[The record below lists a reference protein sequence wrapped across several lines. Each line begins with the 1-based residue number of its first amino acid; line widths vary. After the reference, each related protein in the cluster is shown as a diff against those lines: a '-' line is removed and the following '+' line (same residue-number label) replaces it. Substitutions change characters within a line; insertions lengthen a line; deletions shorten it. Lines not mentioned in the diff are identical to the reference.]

1 MKRKRLLIMVGLAL
15 LSGLAAAY
23 IAIDYLATQ
32 RPTIITPQ
40 RTAVKA
46 AVAARDLALGAV
58 VTAEDVRLLDWPGEM
73 LPAGYVATAEAVV
86 GRALIRPVSANEPFL
101 EMKLAGG
108 SGRGLPV
115 LIPEGMRAVSVRVDE
130 VIGVAGFV
138 LAETRVDVLVTIAPP
153 ADNRERITRVV
164 LQNILVL
171 AAGQA
176 IEQTADGKPM
186 TVTVITLLVTPEQA
200 ETLTRAANEGR
211 IQLALRGVLD
221 LEEVTTTGVRVA
233 SLVAGAQTG
242 PPRRVDSARPSQR
255 VTRAGDRGAV
265 VELFKGGGR
274 TLTVFND

>member
-200 ETLTRAANEGR
+200 ETLTLAANEGR

-242 PPRRVDSARPSQR
+242 PPRRVDSVRPSQR
-255 VTRAGDRGAV
+255 VTRTGDRGAV
-265 VELFKGGGR
+265 VEMFKGGGR